1 VTAETVGLALLGLG
15 LILAALSWIQLT
27 GRTLNNEVNDYL
39 WEAETRRL
47 LPELYDDE
55 DRP

>member
-1 VTAETVGLALLGLG
+1 MTAETVGLVLLGLG